1 MACEA
6 YVETLADV
14 AAGGSASP
22 EVQSHLETCEAC
34 RAELRAQLQVLALID
49 AELGELLASEPSPS
63 LRARISLAVADS
75 GPARRTLAWP
85 VAAAVAVS
93 VAALALVVGLRDS
106 HDRDGGAPP
115 DADRKQRV
123 VETRPSNDQP
133 PLSSDSVRPMEGEVS
148 SKATVKP
155 STVARFRA
163 QRREVEKSRLE
174 PEVLVPPEEA
184 ELLIRFALELQERQ
198 VAPGSL
204 VASEGASPPIPEA
217 QALHIA
223 PLEIASLDSSDESGT

>member
-1 MACEA
+1 
-6 YVETLADV
+6 
-14 AAGGSASP
+14 
-22 EVQSHLETCEAC
+22 
-34 RAELRAQLQVLALID
+34 
-49 AELGELLASEPSPS
+49 
-63 LRARISLAVADS
+63 
-75 GPARRTLAWP
+75 
-85 VAAAVAVS
+85 VAVS
-93 VAALALVVGLRDS
+93 AVALALVVGLRDS

-133 PLSSDSVRPMEGEVS
+133 PLSSDPVRPMEGEVS

-163 QRREVEKSRLE
+163 QRREVERSRLE

-204 VASEGASPPIPEA
+204 VASNGPSLPIPEA
-217 QALHIA
+217 QALDIA
-223 PLEIASLDSSDESGT
+223 PLDIASLDAPDVSGT